1 VRVNA
6 LCPGMVQTAL
16 NRSVWEAWHR
26 QQPPEKRQSYEEWA
40 GDKVRRVVPLGRWQE
55 PQDIATM
62 AVFLA
67 SERGRNITGQTI
79 NVDGGFVM
87 HW

>member
-1 VRVNA
+1 
-6 LCPGMVQTAL
+6 MVQTTL
-16 NRSVWEAWHR
+16 NRAVWEAWNR
-26 QQPPEKRQSYEEWA
+26 QQPEASRRSYDDWA
-40 GDKVRRVVPLGRWQE
+40 GDKIQRLVPLGRWQTAE
-55 PQDIATM
+55 DMAAM

-67 SERGRNITGQTI
+67 SPLAQNVTGQTI

>member
-1 VRVNA
+1 
-6 LCPGMVQTAL
+6 MVQTAL
-16 NRSVWEAWHR
+16 NRSVWEAWNR
-26 QQPPEKRQSYEEWA
+26 QQPEAERRSYEDWA

-55 PQDIATM
+55 PTDIAAM

-67 SERGRNITGQTI
+67 SSCARNVTGQTI